1 MSFEQTA
8 SRVISE
14 YIQSGICIDN
24 DYAPP
29 YPRDEEEK
37 RKDPT
42 ISQKLYH
49 SFREKGK
56 CDLDIYCYK
65 NKVDWQK
72 AKDYA
77 FNSKDLL
84 VLDWELT
91 DVDPKFEDALEILSA
106 AVDSET
112 IQFVIIYTRVPDLTD
127 VELNILSYFGHFFQ
141 DSSEVKLKRQEILD
155 HISSKKEITNTEKFI
170 EKLKVSLNEIAVAKN
185 AESIKSIKKTFITS
199 IKGLYEGEEKVA
211 HQILSDIL
219 NKSKSILG
227 LNDNDV
233 NLLLGPLLNN
243 KIPNTSRKQ
252 VYTIFKSDTEKLFY
266 SINNTVVMIFRNE
279 KDADGTNDYIEATNV
294 FEEFAKVIYKNPH
307 SFITLLSLEMKG
319 IYRSKI
325 SVLGKEMLR
334 INEKAF
340 FYQMDNYDS
349 KEEFYDFLINSW
361 NNEINNFSR
370 EHFPQLLETI
380 DEYRQTNNLSK
391 IDISKHHN
399 ELVKMGFLLSC
410 STEKIKENKIIKFGD
425 IFKWVETGTGQEYF
439 FLHITPHCDCLRPEK
454 IKNNFHFIISK
465 KNSAGIEKA
474 LRDAEKDHYTF
485 ISIDKP
491 LVIDWE
497 TKPFTMYV
505 SANIIKDNAV
515 KANYL
520 GEEIKLVYFTTLKEN
535 FTQRLANH
543 SFGYTMRVGIDH
555 PHLKV

>member
-29 YPRDEEEK
+29 YPKDDEEK
-37 RKDPT
+37 KKDST
-42 ISQKLYH
+42 IPQKLYY

-65 NKVDWQK
+65 NKADWQK

-91 DVDPKFEDALEILSA
+91 DVDPKFEDALDILSA

-112 IQFVIIYTRVPDLTD
+112 IQFVIIYTRVQDLTD
-127 VELNILSYFGHFFQ
+127 VELNILSYFGPHFA
-141 DSSEVKLKRQEILD
+141 DSSVVKLKRQQILD
-155 HISSKKEITNTEKFI
+155 YISSKKEITNPETFI
-170 EKLKVSLNEIAVAKN
+170 EKLKVSLNEIAIAKN
-185 AESIKSIKKTFITS
+185 TENIKSIKKSFITS
-199 IKGLYEGEEKVA
+199 IQGLYEGHEKNA
-211 HQILSDIL
+211 YQILGDIL
-219 NKSKSILG
+219 NESATNLELK
-227 LNDNDV
+227 NNDV
-233 NLLLGPLLNN
+233 NLFLGPFLNN
-243 KIPNTSRKQ
+243 KITNTTRDQSYNIYK
-252 VYTIFKSDTEKLFY
+252 FDTEKLFY

-279 KDADGTNDYIEATNV
+279 KDADGTTDYIEATDV
-294 FEEFAKVIYKNPH
+294 FDEFAKVIYKNPH

-349 KEEFYDFLINSW
+349 NEEFYNFLINSW

-370 EHFPQLLETI
+370 EHLPQLLETI
-380 DEYRQTNNLSK
+380 DEYRTNNNLSN
-391 IDISKHHN
+391 IDITKHHN

-410 STEKIKENKIIKFGD
+410 STEKIRENKIIKFGD

-439 FLHITPHCDCLRPEK
+439 FLNITPHCDCLRPDK

-465 KNSAGIEKA
+465 KDSPNIQTA
-474 LRDAEKDHYTF
+474 LRGAEREHYTF

-491 LVIDWE
+491 VVIDWE

-505 SANIIKDNAV
+505 SKNIIINNEV
-515 KANYL
+515 KTNYL